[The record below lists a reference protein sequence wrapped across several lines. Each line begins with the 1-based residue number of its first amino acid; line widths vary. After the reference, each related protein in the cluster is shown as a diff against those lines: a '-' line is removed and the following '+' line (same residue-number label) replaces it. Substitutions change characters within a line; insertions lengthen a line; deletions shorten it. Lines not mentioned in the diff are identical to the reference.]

1 MSSENNTYW
10 TKKSSRAIEPVV
22 LARKVNEDWLQSQ
35 VSVTHYH
42 LVGALRQMIM
52 DLLDISRGNGRSGTN
67 LPTTSLRLMLQI
79 RMQDVLTVDQH
90 LGCKASNHE
99 SGLTFAVETLGQDTE
114 DGSAALAGI
123 IREWAMS
130 SLEPWSMDKNCAEVA
145 MRVKDAATAANV
157 SRSVSQVYLR
167 EPLNDR
173 VRFTLVA
180 RLLGDQLRGQ
190 ELFEGLGPCEFV
202 QPGAFNDG
210 SFDLMTRPATLPA
223 QPGQGAHTFSMVA
236 RVQVSTVPCS
246 RSVFVNVTPTKR
258 VWASVMPGGGNT
270 GKKATAYAF
279 APSNSD
285 SSQFLSVLPL
295 SIEKKKVGD
304 AVRWEINGDEYAVVK
319 EQSVLTGTSAPD
331 TLQKAIEETALDK
344 TRWWIGL
351 GQNTR
356 LYSKVDQHTP
366 TDTDESDLMQSC
378 AALWEGLADQDV
390 GFEVRPMTLKRSSMT
405 AMVRAE
411 DFGTAGASLA
421 ATDANTDAV
430 DDDDDD
436 SADTTKSNAEKI
448 ATFNRQCTRVLDKI
462 HGDARPTLW
471 LLGGNPDEIAI
482 TRKIVELLFGNR
494 VEFRPDP
501 LPANVHGLKSDLP
514 GSNLPSK
521 QRFNLRVSSWY
532 DAKNTGGL
540 LDAIA
545 THPGPKY
552 VLVCAGKEIGNRTED
567 GVNRRAAIHAICERT
582 GAAVHHVLPMES
594 GNTDARQA
602 KARQNFIHRLQS
614 AMTDVML
621 AHSGHLINAGAFAK
635 SHLPDNCKAIYGIQ
649 ALRKRA
655 QMFSGET
662 PVSMLVYTR
671 INLATDTTE
680 IQFHYGTGSR
690 TRNNNWMP
698 LSEGLIWLAK
708 QRDITSDEVWLRDNF
723 EAQTRK
729 FLAETQE
736 NDPQAVV
743 LVDWGTL
750 AGLWRNLTDD
760 SLHIAPSLGN
770 LRLAQA
776 FPEMSFVR
784 VRYGS
789 NAKVNVRGKSTT
801 YYEAIRYEG
810 TSKVLTGDT
819 YSDEYTTT
827 TQRLVEIIEPTSG
840 EYRAHHFIGMMTPRK
855 TSPTKRGL
863 SCFRS
868 VTRMSKKIK
877 DEEETESIFERGTR
891 TPQAKDFGSPG
902 AIDLS
907 VLQHN
912 SQVTPHDLATLVMGL
927 RLGYPH
933 YDEWTILPAPLFF
946 LRKIDD
952 YIIKYPAQEDAP
964 VVSDV
969 DAVLVNDAG
978 SDAAPAN
985 IPVFEAVSQV
995 VQTELQFEPV
1005 EPDPTALATTAA
1017 RVVEQGKSAMI
1028 PDLFA
1033 PAANPVI
1040 GTATKAEKP
1049 PITIPADNIWDVET
1063 LLKQAQEIEYIALI
1077 PFEGSIGLRKR
1088 KLLNAMIRGDVNLRV
1103 DLPAFVNPGQF
1114 FSGYPK
1120 PDRKDI
1126 NKNWAKMREGG
1137 LVRNKVPQPQDYVV
1151 WLASKLTHPQGAY
1164 VIDPRILFGKTIILP
1179 PLDAIITAHNAATQ
1193 DPEEKVYFEE
1203 SIDLEPVVRKA
1214 CAEND
1219 DETLS
1224 WLVFSAAQCP
1234 ALGIYDTVIPK
1245 ITSVPGIRTQAALA
1259 YLLQC
1264 AYVVGRAMS
1273 QVDRSF
1279 NQSTSSVVPIQLK
1292 RPAQFALLTP
1302 QHPSTLKP
1310 ISQAVV
1316 RAYGDTLTATSPL
1329 SLPERATTEVRTAV
1343 EPCDS
1348 PEKEE
1353 PAATTPSEPCVPVTV
1368 NPAEPVMKIKHN
1380 ITQILTALEPGDE
1393 QFADEIAQIRTLLGE
1408 LEGID
1413 EERKN
1418 DRQRASLAT
1427 ELCNSVYIQA
1437 KRLLTRIAAIDAED
1451 LVKTSSYQVVA
1462 ITKELIEAAQQEIAL
1477 LEASVATAEES
1488 EKQIQKC
1495 ANEQVADSEKRR
1507 RARLVSAMD
1516 IEQEGR
1522 LIQIQKRIWNST
1534 IYTNNQDGGPD
1545 DPDGLPVPAAPDT
1558 PAVDTPPAAPSVE
1571 PAAPAPAPAAVQA
1584 ASTADAPETS
1594 VSTPE
1599 PVEHAAPAVVEV
1611 APVAPIAVITE
1622 TAAVVQSAPEAV
1634 VVDPQPAALV
1644 QTAVEKPTE
1653 PEAAAPILIKAAEVS
1668 VIPAAPKQAP
1678 EHVEVIGIS
1687 TQEATRKIVQEVTAG
1702 ENKELGKALS
1712 HLRMLID
1719 KRHYGIAN
1727 VYIEAISEAFKD
1739 QEDIERDC
1747 ALLLALCTE
1756 LDAVDCNSMV
1766 QTRMSPEQSRVFDG
1780 TLFDGANTQTQAIG
1794 LLGAGLSGAIFFD
1807 PSSGNSDPLWPV
1819 LMQVQA
1825 SLQQQPAL
1833 AALIEHIASRETS
1846 AITLTQTKL
1855 VLSSASSE
1863 DRIAATLADYRQRAK
1878 NWATDASM
1886 HTKWS
1891 HTGFARAHSYIYSD
1905 SSPIGKCM
1913 ALVVKDDV
1921 RGLKALMQ
1929 ENQGKFR
1936 KPKAVIEDAFR
1947 KIKDRTELN
1956 GGYLIHSITN
1966 INKTEEFLKEYLS
1979 LSEQKSQ
1986 SGNNNFLMAYE
1997 LEYIKTLHATLK
2009 EASAEIDEIIEN
2021 GKTWTA
2027 IESIWLHAGRN
2038 LIQAVVRLFDAV
2050 KSDAC
2055 IPSDIQRLLIQQ
2067 PMNSDLMPSFKASG
2081 EHPPLLQ
2088 ASDVIESI
2096 DHLLFNELEDYIQPL
2111 DVQTMDQLL
2120 ISAQEDHI
2128 ANSRFLPAW
2137 RIEAMLAKPKV
2148 NNGADSAPTLLHQ
2161 YSRACADLRRKLQE
2175 LRQRVTHAMAL
2186 SALGQKDANKMLYTI
2201 STIESVVPHLGKPDS
2216 MSPSFPDFPHAY
2228 FVINETIT
2236 KVLDNRMQDATQR
2249 LQAELQR
2256 LRDIKGPDIRK
2267 DAERVEAMLATQ
2279 KPADLRAAHDAM
2291 LILERGQKLPTATTH
2306 RSQQTPIQFE
2316 EMTSTLSQI
2325 KGSKESFIESL
2336 LSLLKTPGSDHPL
2349 VCHLNLEERAEAA
2362 VFIEHWVDLGTQ
2374 RGGNAAQMVSEMFE
2388 GLDLGVPQFMPELNA
2403 RGNSPARLE
2412 FPPNPFVRL
2421 ASECF
2426 IPPQLG
2432 SQQSSLPLYAIHGK
2446 HPENELIT
2454 LIHEL
2459 ASTPVVIL
2467 ARTTIMLQRRQRVIE
2482 KGSAVILIDDFLV
2495 AFMALNPHDR
2505 AQKMLEI
2512 GLLNFHT
2519 NPYSADGA
2527 HVARE
2532 MFFGRQHEIQTL
2544 HGVKNAAIL
2553 YGGRRLGKSSLL
2565 AQIARDEERPQ
2576 SGKRALYIPMNKDYA
2591 GDDHVLFAWRTIY
2604 EHLVTSNV
2612 VRPMSVMATTA
2623 QGFADWIESSLI
2635 AGVDKIKHCYL
2646 LLDEADDLMAAEL
2659 ALPPGRVGFVRT
2671 LQNVSE
2677 SLAARGLTLRY
2688 CIAGLHNLAR
2698 MTTEVNSALG
2708 KAETIALEPF
2718 TSVEDILRGID
2729 LITKPMAA
2737 LGFYFDAESADLPLR
2752 IMSVCNFYP
2761 AFIQIYCR
2769 KLLAYMYNKRSGKAG
2784 DSTIRLED
2792 VERMEN
2798 DDDLLSDLAKK
2809 FSMTLE
2815 LDNRYKAIALVL
2827 ADHYYREIEN
2837 GTNEGA
2843 TLQDIREMCETFVP
2857 AHFLNINTSAY
2868 ESLLD
2873 EMRKL
2878 SVLDKSG
2885 NQYRLRNPSIAMLL
2899 GDKDRVESQI
2909 QDLAALSPSLSR
2921 NHGEKRIQLQ
2931 PTAQTQHSGEL
2942 PFFPMPISWI
2952 SANVSSRRK
2961 GDTPLAESTLPILC
2975 GNFESGIEEIS
2986 KPKVSCKIT
2995 QFDEYYCNP
3004 ANLSNMSSFLRTKLC
3019 SGLIPTTGGNLL
3031 LTTAEWRPSEVSA
3044 FLAMAGRAAPTGI
3057 QMALLAKPTRA
3068 WDVANYMRMQPR
3080 DNLLKK
3086 WNIVPI
3092 PTYSVDAMCFHLGD
3106 NREVADSQQAREDIL
3121 YATCGFARLI
3131 QLYCT
3136 DSLTVK
3142 KAAELRKQAEQTYG
3156 SNLGDFYAKVG
3167 LTSFDIEPKL
3177 LGRIESTLALMH
3189 NEPRASVSLDDI
3201 NDLTADNFKGVR
3213 SIDQYD
3219 ISFMQ
3224 WMGLLQDGPDAK
3236 WLVPPLYLRLI
3247 QS

>member
-1 MSSENNTYW
+1 MSSDNNTYW
-10 TKKSSRAIEPVV
+10 TKKSSRAIEPIV
-22 LARKVNEDWLQSQ
+22 LAKKVNDDWLQSQ

-42 LVGALRQMIM
+42 LVGALRQTLM
-52 DLLDISRGNGRSGTN
+52 DLLDISRSNGRSGTN

-114 DGSAALAGI
+114 DGSETLASI

-130 SLEPWSMDKNCAEVA
+130 SLEPWSMDKNCSEVA
-145 MRVKDAATAANV
+145 MRVKDAAIADNV

-167 EPLNDR
+167 EPLTEG
-173 VRFTLVA
+173 VRFTLIA
-180 RLLGDQLRGQ
+180 RLLSDQLRGQ

-202 QPGAFNDG
+202 LPGAFNAG
-210 SFDLMTRPATLPA
+210 SFDLMSRPTTLPA

-246 RSVFVNVTPTKR
+246 RSIFVNVTPTKR
-258 VWASVMPGGGNT
+258 VWSSTMPGGGNT
-270 GKKATAYAF
+270 GKKTTAYAF
-279 APSNSD
+279 GPSDSG
-285 SSQFLSVLPL
+285 SSQFLSVIPL
-295 SIEKKKVGD
+295 SVEKKKVGD

-319 EQSVLTGTSAPD
+319 EQAVLSGTSAPD
-331 TLQKAIEETALDK
+331 TLQKAIEETAQDK

-351 GQNTR
+351 GQTTR

-366 TDTDESDLMQSC
+366 TDTDESDLMERC
-378 AALWEGLADQDV
+378 ATLWEGLADHDI

-405 AMVRAE
+405 TMIRAE

-421 ATDANTDAV
+421 GADVNAVAV
-430 DDDDDD
+430 DDEDDESVD
-436 SADTTKSNAEKI
+436 SNNSNAEKI
-448 ATFNRQCTRVLDKI
+448 ATFNRQCTRVLDKV

-471 LLGGNPDEIAI
+471 LLGGKSDEIAVA
-482 TRKIVELLFGNR
+482 RKIVELLFGDR

-501 LPANVHGLKSDLP
+501 LPANVHGLRADLP
-514 GSNLPSK
+514 GKELPSK
-521 QRFNLRVSSWY
+521 QRFNLRVASWV
-532 DAKNTGGL
+532 DAKSTGGL

-545 THPGPKY
+545 AHPGPKY
-552 VLVCAGKEIGNRTED
+552 VLICAGKEIGNRTED
-567 GVNRRAAIHAICERT
+567 GVNRRAAIHAICART
-582 GAAVHHVLPMES
+582 DAAVHHVLPMET
-594 GNTDARQA
+594 GNTDTRQA

-621 AHSGHLINAGAFAK
+621 AHSGHLINAAAFAK
-635 SHLPDNCKAIYGIQ
+635 NHLPDNCKAVYGIQ

-680 IQFHYGTGSR
+680 IQFCYGTGAR
-690 TRNNNWMP
+690 TRNNSWMP

-708 QRDITSDEVWLRDNF
+708 QRDITSDEVWLRGNF
-723 EAQTRK
+723 ETQTRK
-729 FLAETQE
+729 FLAETRE

-750 AGLWRNLTDD
+750 QGLWRNLTDEN
-760 SLHIAPSLGN
+760 LQNAPSLGN
-770 LRLAQA
+770 LPLAQA

-784 VRYGS
+784 VRYGI
-789 NAKVNVRGKSTT
+789 NAKVNVRGKSTS

-819 YSDEYTTT
+819 HSDEYTTT
-827 TQRLVEIIEPTSG
+827 IQRLVEITEPTSG
-840 EYRAHHFIGMMTPRK
+840 TYRAHHFIGMMTPRK

-868 VTRMSKKIK
+868 VTRMSKKVK

-891 TPQAKDFGSPG
+891 TPQPKDFGSPG

-907 VLQHN
+907 VLQHH

-952 YIIKYPAQEDAP
+952 YIIKYPAQEEAPALPAVVTPDSVFDA
-964 VVSDV
+964 DTALV
-969 DAVLVNDAG
+969 DDSG
-978 SDAAPAN
+978 PDAAPAN
-985 IPVFEAVSQV
+985 VPVFEAVNQV
-995 VQTELQFEPV
+995 VQAELQFELV
-1005 EPDPTALATTAA
+1005 EQDLDTQAAECPSVDAKPLNGIGQDNTVTALDLLAT
-1017 RVVEQGKSAMI
+1017 K
-1028 PDLFA
+1028 
-1033 PAANPVI
+1033 ANPVV
-1040 GTATKAEKP
+1040 GTASNAAKP
-1049 PITIPADNIWDVET
+1049 PIAIPADNVWDIQT
-1063 LLKQAQEIEYIALI
+1063 ILKQAQDVEYIALI
-1077 PFEGSIGLRKR
+1077 PFEGSSGLRKR

-1103 DLPAFVNPGQF
+1103 ELPAFVNLGQF
-1114 FSGYPK
+1114 FSNYPK
-1120 PDRKDI
+1120 PDRKAI
-1126 NKNWAKMREGG
+1126 RKNWGKMREGG
-1137 LVRNKVPQPQDYVV
+1137 VVRHNVQQPQDYVG
-1151 WLASKLTHPQGAY
+1151 WLASNMLHPQGAY
-1164 VIDPRILFGKTIILP
+1164 VIDSRILFGKTIILP
-1179 PLDAIITAHNAATQ
+1179 PLDAIISAHNAATQ
-1193 DPEEKVYFEE
+1193 DPEGKIYFDDT
-1203 SIDLEPVVRKA
+1203 IDLEPVVRRA

-1219 DETLS
+1219 DDTLS

-1234 ALGIYDTVIPK
+1234 ALGIYETVVPN
-1245 ITSVPGIRTQAALA
+1245 ITCVPGVRTQAALA
-1259 YLLQC
+1259 YFLQC
-1264 AYVVGRAMS
+1264 AYVVEQAMS
-1273 QVDRSF
+1273 QVSGTF

-1292 RPAQFALLTP
+1292 RPPQFALP
-1302 QHPSTLKP
+1302 SPRHPSTMRP
-1310 ISQAVV
+1310 ISQAVAL
-1316 RAYGDTLTATSPL
+1316 AYGDPLPTASPWTLSEEAVA
-1329 SLPERATTEVRTAV
+1329 ENRTALP
-1343 EPCDS
+1343 PCES
-1348 PEKEE
+1348 PEKEVS
-1353 PAATTPSEPCVPVTV
+1353 PATKPSAPCVSVTV
-1368 NPAEPVMKIKHN
+1368 NPDVSVMKIKQD
-1380 ITQILTALEPGDE
+1380 ITQILTALEPGAE
-1393 QFADEIAQIRTLLGE
+1393 QFANDIEQIRTLLGE
-1408 LEGID
+1408 LEGMD
-1413 EERKN
+1413 GVRRNE
-1418 DRQRASLAT
+1418 RQRASQAL
-1427 ELCNSVYIQA
+1427 ELCNSIHAQA
-1437 KRLLTRIAAIDAED
+1437 KNLLERIAAIDAEQ
-1451 LVKTSSYQVVA
+1451 LVKTASYQVVA
-1462 ITKELIEAAQQEIAL
+1462 ITKELIDTAQQEIAQ
-1477 LEASVATAEES
+1477 LEASVVTAEES
-1488 EKQIQKC
+1488 DKQIQKC
-1495 ANEQVADSEKRR
+1495 MNEHVPDAEKRR
-1507 RARLVSAMD
+1507 HARVLSALD

-1522 LIQIQKRIWNST
+1522 LMQIQNRIWSST
-1534 IYTNNQDGGPD
+1534 IYTNNGDGGPD
-1545 DPDGLPVPAAPDT
+1545 DPAGSPLPQALIP
-1558 PAVDTPPAAPSVE
+1558 PAVEVPSATPGIEPVTVAP
-1571 PAAPAPAPAAVQA
+1571 AVQA
-1584 ASTADAPETS
+1584 ANTS
-1594 VSTPE
+1594 GEQVA
-1599 PVEHAAPAVVEV
+1599 PVELAAAEVVEV
-1611 APVAPIAVITE
+1611 APVALVTPDI
-1622 TAAVVQSAPEAV
+1622 QSAPDAV
-1634 VVDPQPAALV
+1634 TAEPQPEATL
-1644 QTAVEKPTE
+1644 
-1653 PEAAAPILIKAAEVS
+1653 EAASENASAPEVTAHIEVKAVD
-1668 VIPAAPKQAP
+1668 VGITLTTPKQP
-1678 EHVEVIGIS
+1678 QEHVEAP
-1687 TQEATRKIVQEVTAG
+1687 TPETTRKIVKEVIAG

-1712 HLRMLID
+1712 HLRKLID
-1719 KRHYGIAN
+1719 KRHYGIAK
-1727 VYIEAISEAFKD
+1727 VYIEAISDAFKD
-1739 QEDIERDC
+1739 QEDIQGDC

-1766 QTRMSPEQSRVFDG
+1766 QSRMSSEQSQVFDIG
-1780 TLFDGANTQTQAIG
+1780 LFDGANSLTQAIG

-1807 PSSGNSDPLWPV
+1807 PSSGNSDPLWSV
-1819 LMQVQA
+1819 LMKVQA

-1833 AALIEHIASRETS
+1833 AALIEHIASREKN

-1878 NWATDASM
+1878 TWVTDASM

-1891 HTGFARAHSYIYSD
+1891 HTGFLRAHSYIYSD
-1905 SSPIGKCM
+1905 KSSIGKCM
-1913 ALVVKDDV
+1913 ALLAKDDV

-1929 ENQGKFR
+1929 ETQGKFR
-1936 KPKAVIEDAFR
+1936 KPKAVVEDAFR

-1966 INKTEEFLKEYLS
+1966 INKTEEFLKDYLS

-1986 SGNNNFLMAYE
+1986 SGNNDFLMSHE
-1997 LEYIKTLHATLK
+1997 LEYIKALHATLK
-2009 EASAEIDEIIEN
+2009 EACIEIDEIIVC

-2027 IESIWLHAGRN
+2027 IESIWLHAGRSI
-2038 LIQAVVRLFDAV
+2038 IQAVVRLFDAV

-2081 EHPPLLQ
+2081 EYPPLLQ

-2096 DHLLFNELEDYIQPL
+2096 DHLLSTELEDDIQTL
-2111 DVQTMDQLL
+2111 DAQAMDQLL

-2186 SALGQKDANKMLYTI
+2186 SALGQKDANKMLHTI

-2249 LQAELQR
+2249 LQAELKR

-2291 LILERGQKLPTATTH
+2291 LILERGQKLPTTTKH

-2316 EMTSTLSQI
+2316 EMTSALSLI

-2336 LSLLKTPGSDHPL
+2336 LNLLKNPDMDNALVSHLSD
-2349 VCHLNLEERAEAA
+2349 EERAEAA
-2362 VFIEHWVDLGTQ
+2362 TFVEHWIELGTQ

-2388 GLDLGVPQFMPELNA
+2388 QLGLGVPQFTPGINA
-2403 RGNSPARLE
+2403 RGNLPARLE

-2446 HPENELIT
+2446 HPENELVT

-2467 ARTTIMLQRRQRVIE
+2467 ARTTLTLQRRQRVIE
-2482 KGSAVILIDDFLV
+2482 KGSAIFLIDDFLI

-2505 AQKMLEI
+2505 SQKMLEI

-2532 MFFGRQHEIQTL
+2532 MFFGRQREIQTL
-2544 HGVKNAAIL
+2544 HSVKNAAIL

-2565 AQIARDEERPQ
+2565 AQIARDEEHPQ

-2591 GDDHVLFAWRTIY
+2591 GDDHVRFAWRTIY

-2612 VRPMSVMATTA
+2612 VRPMPAMATTA

-2659 ALPPGRVGFVRT
+2659 ALAAGRVGFVRT

-2677 SLAARGLTLRY
+2677 SLAPRGLTLRY

-2718 TSVEDILRGID
+2718 TSAEDILRGID

-2737 LGFYFDAESADLPLR
+2737 LGFYFDSESADLPLR

-2769 KLLAYMYNKRSGKAG
+2769 KLLAYMYNKRGGKAG

-2857 AHFLNINTSAY
+2857 AHFRNINTSAY

-2921 NHGEKRIQLQ
+2921 NHGEKRIQMQPILQ
-2931 PTAQTQHSGEL
+2931 AQHGSTL

-2952 SANVSSRRK
+2952 YANVAGRRK
-2961 GDTPLAESTLPILC
+2961 GDTPQTESTLPILC
-2975 GNFESGIEEIS
+2975 GNLQSGIEEIS
-2986 KPKVSCKIT
+2986 KPKISCKIT

-3004 ANLSNMSSFLRTKLC
+3004 VNVSNMSSFLRTKLC
-3019 SGLIPTTGGNLL
+3019 TGLIPTTGGNLL
-3031 LTTAEWRPSEVSA
+3031 LTTTEWRPSDISA

-3057 QMALLAKPTRA
+3057 QLALLARPARA
-3068 WDVANYMRMQPR
+3068 WDVANYMRTQSKE
-3080 DNLLKK
+3080 NLLKK
-3086 WNIVPI
+3086 WNFVPI
-3092 PTYSVDAMCFHLGD
+3092 PTYSVDALCFHLGD

-3121 YATCGFARLI
+3121 YATSGFARLI
-3131 QLYCT
+3131 QHHCT

-3142 KAAELRKQAEQTYG
+3142 KAAELRRQAEQAFG
-3156 SNLGDFYAKVG
+3156 SKLSDFYTKIG
-3167 LTSFDIEPKL
+3167 LISFDIEPTL
-3177 LGRIESTLALMH
+3177 LNRIEATLAIMH
-3189 NEPRASVSLDDI
+3189 NEPRATVSLDDI
-3201 NDLTADNFKGVR
+3201 NELTADNFKGLR

-3236 WLVPPLYLRLI
+3236 WLVPPMYLRLI

>member
-1 MSSENNTYW
+1 MDSENNTYW
-10 TKKSSRAIEPVV
+10 TKKNSRAIEAVV
-22 LARKVNEDWLQSQ
+22 LARKVNDDWLQSQ
-35 VSVTHYH
+35 VSVTRYT
-42 LVGALRQMIM
+42 LIGALGKTIR
-52 DLLDISRGNGRSGTN
+52 DLLDISRNNGRSGTN

-79 RMQDVLTVDQH
+79 RMQDVLLVDPH
-90 LGCKASNHE
+90 LGCRPPKHPSDPI
-99 SGLTFAVETLGQDTE
+99 FAVETLGQDTE
-114 DGSAALAGI
+114 DGSETLAGI

-130 SLEPWSMDKNCAEVA
+130 SLEPWSMDKNCSEVA

-157 SRSVSQVYLR
+157 RRSVSQVYLR
-167 EPLNDR
+167 DPKTDHVSYELI
-173 VRFTLVA
+173 A
-180 RLLGDQLRGQ
+180 RLLSDQLRGQ
-190 ELFEGLGPCEFV
+190 VLFEGLGECEFV
-202 QPGAFNDG
+202 LPGAFNGG
-210 SFDLMTRPATLPA
+210 SFDLMTRPTTLPA

-246 RSVFVNVTPTKR
+246 RSILVNVTPTKR
-258 VWASVMPGGGNT
+258 VWSSAMPGGGNT
-270 GKKATAYAF
+270 GKKTTAYAF
-279 APSNSD
+279 VPSVPG
-285 SSQFLSVLPL
+285 SSQFLSVVPL
-295 SIEKKKVGD
+295 SVEKKKVGD

-319 EQSVLTGTSAPD
+319 EQAFLTGTSAPD
-331 TLQKAIEETALDK
+331 TLQKAIEEIAQDK
-344 TRWWIGL
+344 SRWWIGL

-366 TDTDESDLMQSC
+366 TDTDESDLMENC
-378 AALWEGLADQDV
+378 AALWKGLADQDV
-390 GFEVRPMTLKRSSMT
+390 GFEVRPMTLKKSSVTVMI
-405 AMVRAE
+405 RAE

-421 ATDANTDAV
+421 GADANADAA
-430 DDDDDD
+430 DDEDDE
-436 SADTTKSNAEKI
+436 SADSTKSNAEKI
-448 ATFNRQCTRVLDKI
+448 ASFNRQCTRVLDKI

-501 LPANVHGLKSDLP
+501 LPANVHGLKIDLP
-514 GSNLPSK
+514 GSDLPSK
-521 QRFNLRVSSWY
+521 QRFNLRVGSWF

-545 THPGPKY
+545 AHPGPKY

-582 GAAVHHVLPMES
+582 GAAVHHVLPMET
-594 GNTDARQA
+594 GNTDTRQA

-680 IQFHYGTGSR
+680 IQFHYGVGAR
-690 TRNNNWMP
+690 IRNNNWMP

-729 FLAETQE
+729 FLAETQG

-750 AGLWRNLTDD
+750 QGLWRNLTDEN
-760 SLHIAPSLGN
+760 LHNAPSLGT
-770 LRLAQA
+770 LPLMQA

-784 VRYGS
+784 VRYGF
-789 NAKVNVRGKSTT
+789 NAKVNVRGKSTN

-810 TSKVLTGDT
+810 TAKVLTGDT

-827 TQRLVEIIEPTSG
+827 TQRLVEITEPTSG
-840 EYRAHHFIGMMTPRK
+840 AYRAHHFIGMMTPRK

-868 VTRMSKKIK
+868 VTRMSKKVK
-877 DEEETESIFERGTR
+877 DDEETESIFERGTR

-912 SQVTPHDLATLVMGL
+912 AQVTPRDLATLVMGL

-964 VVSDV
+964 AQTDVVFDADATLV
-969 DAVLVNDAG
+969 DDTG
-978 SDAAPAN
+978 SEAEPASL
-985 IPVFEAVSQV
+985 PVFEAVSQV

-1005 EPDPTALATTAA
+1005 EQDLVAERVSVVAKASK
-1017 RVVEQGKSAMI
+1017 VVEQGNSAVA
-1028 PDLFA
+1028 PDMFA
-1033 PAANPVI
+1033 SEVNPVVE
-1040 GTATKAEKP
+1040 APSSKVRA
-1049 PITIPADNIWDVET
+1049 PISIPADNIWNGDA
-1063 LLKQAQEIEYIALI
+1063 LLKQAQDVEYIALI

-1103 DLPAFVNPGQF
+1103 EPPAFVNLSQF

-1126 NKNWAKMREGG
+1126 KKSWAKIREGG
-1137 LVRNKVPQPQDYVV
+1137 LIRDKGPQPQDYVG
-1151 WLASKLTHPQGAY
+1151 WLASKMMHPQGAY
-1164 VIDPRILFGKTIILP
+1164 VIEPRILFRKTIILP
-1179 PLDAIITAHNAATQ
+1179 PLDAIISAHNATTQ
-1193 DPEEKVYFEE
+1193 DTKEKVYFEDT
-1203 SIDLEPVVRKA
+1203 IDLEPVVRKA

-1234 ALGIYDTVIPK
+1234 AYGIYETVIPK
-1245 ITSVPGIRTQAALA
+1245 ITCVPGVRTQAALA
-1259 YLLQC
+1259 YFLQC
-1264 AYVVGRAMS
+1264 AYVVERAMS
-1273 QVDRSF
+1273 QVDGTF
-1279 NQSTSSVVPIQLK
+1279 NQSTSSVVPIHLK
-1292 RPAQFALLTP
+1292 RPAQFALPSP

-1316 RAYGDTLTATSPL
+1316 RAYGDQLPATSSW
-1329 SLPERATTEVRTAV
+1329 SLPDEATADVRTALA
-1343 EPCDS
+1343 PC

-1353 PAATTPSEPCVPVTV
+1353 PAATPPAAPHVSVTV
-1368 NPAEPVMKIKHN
+1368 KPDEPVMKIKQN
-1380 ITQILTALEPGDE
+1380 ITQILTALEPGAE

-1413 EERKN
+1413 EERTN
-1418 DRQRASLAT
+1418 ERQRASQALD
-1427 ELCNSVYIQA
+1427 LCNSVYVKA
-1437 KRLLTRIAAIDAED
+1437 TLLLERIAAIDAED
-1451 LVKTSSYQVVA
+1451 LVKTASYHVVA
-1462 ITKELIEAAQQEIAL
+1462 ITKDLIEAAQQELAL
-1477 LEASVATAEES
+1477 LEASVETAEES
-1488 EKQIQKC
+1488 DKKILEC
-1495 ANEQVADSEKRR
+1495 ANEVVPDAEKRR
-1507 RARLVSAMD
+1507 HARVLSALD

-1522 LIQIQKRIWNST
+1522 LIQIQERIWSST

-1545 DPDGLPVPAAPDT
+1545 DPDGLPLPQAPDT
-1558 PAVDTPPAAPSVE
+1558 PVVDVSLAPPSVE
-1571 PAAPAPAPAAVQA
+1571 MATPAPAAVQTAHA
-1584 ASTADAPETS
+1584 AEDPVATVSTAA
-1594 VSTPE
+1594 
-1599 PVEHAAPAVVEV
+1599 PVELTAPAVIEV
-1611 APVAPIAVITE
+1611 ALVTP
-1622 TAAVVQSAPEAV
+1622 VVQNVPEAV
-1634 VVDPQPAALV
+1634 VDPRPAAPV
-1644 QTAVEKPTE
+1644 QAAVKKVNVSEVVVTV
-1653 PEAAAPILIKAAEVS
+1653 KAAEVS
-1668 VIPAAPKQAP
+1668 DTPVAPKQP
-1678 EHVEVIGIS
+1678 LEHIDVVEVS
-1687 TQEATRKIVQEVTAG
+1687 KPEVTRSIAKDVIAD
-1702 ENKELGKALS
+1702 ENKEFGKALS
-1712 HLRMLID
+1712 RLRLLID
-1719 KRHYGIAN
+1719 KRHYGLAN
-1727 VYIEAISEAFKD
+1727 VYIEAINDAFKE
-1739 QEDIERDC
+1739 QEDIQRDC
-1747 ALLLALCTE
+1747 ALLLALSTE
-1756 LDAVDCNSMV
+1756 LDAVDCNSVV
-1766 QTRMSPEQSRVFDG
+1766 QSRMSPEQSRVFDSD
-1780 TLFDGANTQTQAIG
+1780 LFNGADSPTQAIG
-1794 LLGAGLSGAIFFD
+1794 LLGAGLSAAIFFD
-1807 PSSGNSDPLWPV
+1807 PSSGNPDPLWSV
-1819 LMQVQA
+1819 MIQVQA
-1825 SLQQQPAL
+1825 SLQQHPAL
-1833 AALIEHIASRETS
+1833 ASLIEHIASREAS

-1863 DRIAATLADYRQRAK
+1863 DRITATLADYRKRAAT
-1878 NWATDASM
+1878 WANDASM

-1891 HTGFARAHSYIYSD
+1891 HTGFARAHSYIYSEN
-1905 SSPIGKCM
+1905 SPIGKCM
-1913 ALVVKDDV
+1913 SLVAKDDV
-1921 RGLKALMQ
+1921 RGLKTFMR
-1929 ENQGKFR
+1929 ENLVKFR
-1936 KPKAVIEDAFR
+1936 KPKVVIEDAFR
-1947 KIKDRTELN
+1947 KIKDRSELN

-1966 INKTEEFLKEYLS
+1966 INKTEEFLNDYLS

-1986 SGNNNFLMAYE
+1986 SGNNDFLKPYE
-1997 LEYIKTLHATLK
+1997 LEYIKTLHTTLK
-2009 EASAEIDEIIEN
+2009 EAIVEINEIIAC
-2021 GKTWTA
+2021 GKSWTA
-2027 IESIWLHAGRN
+2027 IESIWLHAGRS
-2038 LIQAVVRLFDAV
+2038 LIQSVVRLFDAV

-2081 EHPPLLQ
+2081 EQSQLLQ
-2088 ASDVIESI
+2088 AADVIESI
-2096 DHLLFNELEDYIQPL
+2096 DYLLDNELEDHIQPL
-2111 DVQTMDQLL
+2111 DDQTMDQLL

-2201 STIESVVPHLGKPDS
+2201 STIESVVAHLGKLDS

-2236 KVLDNRMQDATQR
+2236 KVLDNRMQDTTQR

-2256 LRDIKGPDIRK
+2256 LRDTKGPDIRK

-2316 EMTSTLSQI
+2316 AMTSALSQI

-2336 LSLLKTPGSDHPL
+2336 LNLLKTPDSTHPL
-2349 VCHLNLEERAEAA
+2349 VGHLSVEERAEAA
-2362 VFIEHWVDLGTQ
+2362 AFIEHWVDLCTH
-2374 RGGNAAQMVSEMFE
+2374 RGGNAAQMVSVMFE
-2388 GLDLGVPQFMPELNA
+2388 GLGLGVPQFTPELNA
-2403 RGNSPARLE
+2403 RGNTPARLE
-2412 FPPNPFVRL
+2412 FPANPFLRL

-2432 SQQSSLPLYAIHGK
+2432 SQQLSLPLYAIHGK
-2446 HPENELIT
+2446 SPETELIT

-2467 ARTTIMLQRRQRVIE
+2467 ARTTITLQRRQRVIE

-2532 MFFGRQHEIQTL
+2532 MFFGRQREIQTL
-2544 HGVKNAAIL
+2544 HSVKNAAIL

-2565 AQIARDEERPQ
+2565 AQIARDEERPK

-2591 GDDHVLFAWRTIY
+2591 GEDHVLFAWRTIY
-2604 EHLVTSNV
+2604 EHLVTSNI
-2612 VRPMSVMATTA
+2612 VRPRSVMATTA
-2623 QGFADWIESSLI
+2623 QEFADWIESSLI
-2635 AGVDKIKHCYL
+2635 AGIDTIKHCYL

-2659 ALPPGRVGFVRT
+2659 ELPAGRVGFVRT

-2677 SLAARGLTLRY
+2677 SLAARGFNLRY

-2798 DDDLLSDLAKK
+2798 DDDLLADLAKK

-2857 AHFLNINTSAY
+2857 AHFRNINTSAY

-2909 QDLAALSPSLSR
+2909 QDLAALSPTVSR

-2931 PTAQTQHSGEL
+2931 PTAQTQQSGAL
-2942 PFFPMPISWI
+2942 PIFPMPISWI
-2952 SANVSSRRK
+2952 YSHVAARRK

-2975 GNFESGIEEIS
+2975 GNLQSGIEEIS

-3004 ANLSNMSSFLRTKLC
+3004 AKFSDMSSFLRTKLC
-3019 SGLIPTTGGNLL
+3019 TALIPTTGGNLL
-3031 LTTAEWRPSEVSA
+3031 LTTTEWRPSDVSA
-3044 FLAMAGRAAPTGI
+3044 FLSMAGRAAPTGI
-3057 QMALLAKPTRA
+3057 QLALLAKPARA
-3068 WDVANYMRMQPR
+3068 WDVANYMRTQAK

-3086 WNIVPI
+3086 WNLVPV
-3092 PTYSVDAMCFHLGD
+3092 PTYSVDALCFHLGD
-3106 NREVADSQQAREDIL
+3106 NREVADSQQAREDIM

-3131 QLYCT
+3131 QLHCT

-3142 KAAELRKQAEQTYG
+3142 KAAELRKQAEQSFG
-3156 SNLGDFYAKVG
+3156 SSLNDFYAKIG
-3167 LTSFDIEPKL
+3167 LTSFEIEPKL
-3177 LGRIESTLALMH
+3177 LNRIESTLTLMH
-3189 NEPRASVSLDDI
+3189 DGPRASVSLDEI

-3224 WMGLLQDGPDAK
+3224 WMGLLQDGYDAK

-3247 QS
+3247 QP

>member
-1 MSSENNTYW
+1 MSSENITYW
-10 TKKSSRAIEPVV
+10 TKKSSRAIEPIV
-22 LARKVNEDWLQSQ
+22 LARKVNDDWLQSQ

-42 LVGALRQMIM
+42 LVGTLRQTLM
-52 DLLDISRGNGRSGTN
+52 DLLDISRNNGRSGTN

-90 LGCKASNHE
+90 LGCKASNHD

-114 DGSAALAGI
+114 DGCETLASV

-130 SLEPWSMDKNCAEVA
+130 SLEPWSMDKNCSEVA
-145 MRVKDAATAANV
+145 MRVKDAAKAENV
-157 SRSVSQVYLR
+157 GRSVSQVYLR
-167 EPLNDR
+167 EPLTAR
-173 VRFTLVA
+173 VRFSLIA
-180 RLLGDQLRGQ
+180 RLLSDQLRGQ
-190 ELFEGLGPCEFV
+190 ELFEGLGPCEFIL
-202 QPGAFNDG
+202 PGAFNDG
-210 SFDLMTRPATLPA
+210 SFDLITRPTTLPA
-223 QPGQGAHTFSMVA
+223 QSGQGAHTFSMVA

-246 RSVFVNVTPTKR
+246 RSIFVNVTPTKR
-258 VWASVMPGGGNT
+258 VWASAMPGGGNT
-270 GKKATAYAF
+270 GKKTTAYVF
-279 APSNSD
+279 MPSGSG
-285 SSQFLSVLPL
+285 SPQFLSVIPL
-295 SIEKKKVGD
+295 SVEKKKVGD
-304 AVRWEINGDEYAVVK
+304 AMRWEINGDEYAVVK
-319 EQSVLTGTSAPD
+319 EQAVLSRTSAPD
-331 TLQKAIEETALDK
+331 TLQNAIKETAQDK

-366 TDTDESDLMQSC
+366 TDTDESDLMERC
-378 AALWEGLADQDV
+378 ATLWEGLADHDI
-390 GFEVRPMTLKRSSMT
+390 GFEVRSMTLKKSSMT
-405 AMVRAE
+405 TMIRAE

-421 ATDANTDAV
+421 GADSNADVVEDENDESV
-430 DDDDDD
+430 D
-436 SADTTKSNAEKI
+436 SKRSNAEKI

-471 LLGGNPDEIAI
+471 LLGGNSDEIAI
-482 TRKIVELLFGNR
+482 TRKIVELLFGDR

-501 LPANVHGLKSDLP
+501 LPANVHGLRADLP
-514 GSNLPSK
+514 GSELPSK
-521 QRFNLRVSSWY
+521 QRFNLRVGSWF

-545 THPGPKY
+545 AHPGPKY
-552 VLVCAGKEIGNRTED
+552 VLICAGKEVGNRTED

-582 GAAVHHVLPMES
+582 GAAVHHVLPMET
-594 GNTDARQA
+594 GNTDTRQA

-614 AMTDVML
+614 AMTDVIL
-621 AHSGHLINAGAFAK
+621 AHSGHLINAAAFAK

-680 IQFHYGTGSR
+680 IQFHYGTGAR
-690 TRNNNWMP
+690 TRNNSWKP

-723 EAQTRK
+723 ESQTRK
-729 FLAETQE
+729 FLAETCE

-750 AGLWRNLTDD
+750 QGLWRNLSDEN
-760 SLHIAPSLGN
+760 LHNAPSLGN
-770 LRLAQA
+770 LPLLQA

-784 VRYGS
+784 VRYGF
-789 NAKVNVRGKSTT
+789 NAKVNVRGKSTN

-827 TQRLVEIIEPTSG
+827 TQRLVEITEPTFG
-840 EYRAHHFIGMMTPRK
+840 TYRAHHFIGMMTPRK

-868 VTRMSKKIK
+868 VTRMSKKVK
-877 DEEETESIFERGTR
+877 DEEDTESIFERGTR
-891 TPQAKDFGSPG
+891 TPQPKDFGSPG
-902 AIDLS
+902 SIDLS
-907 VLQHN
+907 VLQHH

-952 YIIKYPAQEDAP
+952 YIIKYPVQEDAP
-964 VVSDV
+964 APPDMVTPGTVF
-969 DAVLVNDAG
+969 DADTKLADDAG
-978 SDAAPAN
+978 SDAAPVN

-995 VQTELQFEPV
+995 VQTELQFES
-1005 EPDPTALATTAA
+1005 
-1017 RVVEQGKSAMI
+1017 VEQD
-1028 PDLFA
+1028 PDIQ
-1033 PAANPVI
+1033 AADCPSVDAKTSNHSGQDNSVATLDLLGTKTNPVA
-1040 GTATKAEKP
+1040 GTASDAAKP
-1049 PITIPADNIWDVET
+1049 PTTIPADNVWDVQT
-1063 LLKQAQEIEYIALI
+1063 LLQQAQDVEYVALI
-1077 PFEGSIGLRKR
+1077 PFEGTIGLRKR

-1103 DLPAFVNPGQF
+1103 EPPAFVNLGQF
-1114 FSGYPK
+1114 FSSYPK

-1126 NKNWAKMREGG
+1126 TKNWVKMREGG
-1137 LVRNKVPQPQDYVV
+1137 AVRHKGQQPQDYVG
-1151 WLASKLTHPQGAY
+1151 WLASKILHPQGAY
-1164 VIDPRILFGKTIILP
+1164 VIDSRILFRKTIILP
-1179 PLDAIITAHNAATQ
+1179 PLDAIISAHNAATQ
-1193 DPEEKVYFEE
+1193 DPEEKVYFDDTINLE
-1203 SIDLEPVVRKA
+1203 SIVRKA

-1234 ALGIYDTVIPK
+1234 ALGICETVIPA
-1245 ITSVPGIRTQAALA
+1245 ITCVPGVRTQAALA
-1259 YLLQC
+1259 YFLQC
-1264 AYVVGRAMS
+1264 AYVIEQAMS
-1273 QVDRSF
+1273 QVDGTL
-1279 NQSTSSVVPIQLK
+1279 NQSTSSVMPIQLK
-1292 RPAQFALLTP
+1292 RPPQFSLPPP

-1310 ISQAVV
+1310 ISQVVV
-1316 RAYGDTLTATSPL
+1316 RAYGDLLPTAGSWTRSEEAVAQIRTTLAS
-1329 SLPERATTEVRTAV
+1329 
-1343 EPCDS
+1343 CDS
-1348 PEKEE
+1348 LQKEG
-1353 PAATTPSEPCVPVTV
+1353 PPATTPSAPCVSASVSQDV
-1368 NPAEPVMKIKHN
+1368 PVMKIKQN
-1380 ITQILTALEPGDE
+1380 ITEILTALEPGAE
-1393 QFADEIAQIRTLLGE
+1393 QFADEIEQIRTLLSE
-1408 LEGID
+1408 LEEID
-1413 EERKN
+1413 EERTKE
-1418 DRQRASLAT
+1418 RQRANQAL
-1427 ELCNSVYIQA
+1427 ELCNSVYAQA
-1437 KRLLTRIAAIDAED
+1437 KKLLERIAAIDAEE
-1451 LVKTSSYQVVA
+1451 LVKTACYQVVA
-1462 ITKELIEAAQQEIAL
+1462 ITKELIDTAQQEIAQ
-1477 LEASVATAEES
+1477 LEASVVTAEEYD
-1488 EKQIQKC
+1488 KQIQKC
-1495 ANEQVADSEKRR
+1495 MNEHVPDAEKRR
-1507 RARLVSAMD
+1507 HARVLSALD

-1522 LIQIQKRIWNST
+1522 LIQIQKRIWSST
-1534 IYTNNQDGGPD
+1534 IYTNNGDGGPD
-1545 DPDGLPVPAAPDT
+1545 DPAGLPLPQAPNT
-1558 PAVDTPPAAPSVE
+1558 PAVDVPSATLSVE
-1571 PAAPAPAPAAVQA
+1571 PAAPAPAVQA
-1584 ASTADAPETS
+1584 ANTADEPVAPAELAAPE
-1594 VSTPE
+1594 
-1599 PVEHAAPAVVEV
+1599 VVEV
-1611 APVAPIAVITE
+1611 SPVSPIIPVIQSVPDAV
-1622 TAAVVQSAPEAV
+1622 TA
-1634 VVDPQPAALV
+1634 DPQPAAPLEAV
-1644 QTAVEKPTE
+1644 CEKTSVPEVTAHIEV
-1653 PEAAAPILIKAAEVS
+1653 KAGDVGITLS
-1668 VIPAAPKQAP
+1668 TTKQP
-1678 EHVEVIGIS
+1678 QEHVEVS
-1687 TQEATRKIVQEVTAG
+1687 TPEVTRKIVQEVTAG
-1702 ENKELGKALS
+1702 ENKEFGTALN
-1712 HLRMLID
+1712 HLRKLID

-1739 QEDIERDC
+1739 QEDIQRDC

-1766 QTRMSPEQSRVFDG
+1766 QSRMSPEQSRVFDSN
-1780 TLFDGANTQTQAIG
+1780 LFDGANSLTQAIG

-1807 PSSGNSDPLWPV
+1807 PSSGNSDPLWSV

-1878 NWATDASM
+1878 TWVNDASM

-1905 SSPIGKCM
+1905 NSQIGKCM
-1913 ALVVKDDV
+1913 SLVAKDDV
-1921 RGLKALMQ
+1921 RGLKAFMQ

-1966 INKTEEFLKEYLS
+1966 VNKTEEFLKDYLS
-1979 LSEQKSQ
+1979 LTEQKSQ
-1986 SGNNNFLMAYE
+1986 SGNNDFLMPHE

-2009 EASAEIDEIIEN
+2009 DASVEIEEIIVN
-2021 GKTWTA
+2021 GKTWT
-2027 IESIWLHAGRN
+2027 EVENIWLHAGRS

-2067 PMNSDLMPSFKASG
+2067 PMNSELMPSFKASG

-2111 DVQTMDQLL
+2111 DVQAMDQLL

-2148 NNGADSAPTLLHQ
+2148 NNGTDSAPTLLHQ

-2267 DAERVEAMLATQ
+2267 DSERVEAMLATQ

-2291 LILERGQKLPTATTH
+2291 LILERGQKLPTATMH

-2316 EMTSTLSQI
+2316 EMTSALSLI
-2325 KGSKESFIESL
+2325 KGSKESYIESL
-2336 LSLLKTPGSDHPL
+2336 LNLLKNPEMDNVL
-2349 VCHLNLEERAEAA
+2349 VSHLRGEERADAA
-2362 VFIEHWVDLGTQ
+2362 AFIEHWIDLGMQ
-2374 RGGNAAQMVSEMFE
+2374 RGGNSAQMVSEMFE
-2388 GLDLGVPQFMPELNA
+2388 QLDLGVPQFTPEINA
-2403 RGNSPARLE
+2403 RGNLPARLE

-2467 ARTTIMLQRRQRVIE
+2467 ARTAMTLQRRQRVIE
-2482 KGSAVILIDDFLV
+2482 KGSAVILIDDFV
-2495 AFMALNPHDR
+2495 IAFMALNPHDR

-2532 MFFGRQHEIQTL
+2532 MFFGRQREIQTL
-2544 HGVKNAAIL
+2544 YGVKNAAIL

-2659 ALPPGRVGFVRT
+2659 ALAGRVGFVRT
-2671 LQNVSE
+2671 LQKRLRVTC
-2677 SLAARGLTLRY
+2677 AAW
-2688 CIAGLHNLAR
+2688 
-2698 MTTEVNSALG
+2698 S
-2708 KAETIALEPF
+2708 
-2718 TSVEDILRGID
+2718 D
-2729 LITKPMAA
+2729 AA
-2737 LGFYFDAESADLPLR
+2737 LLHR
-2752 IMSVCNFYP
+2752 
-2761 AFIQIYCR
+2761 
-2769 KLLAYMYNKRSGKAG
+2769 RS
-2784 DSTIRLED
+2784 S
-2792 VERMEN
+2792 
-2798 DDDLLSDLAKK
+2798 
-2809 FSMTLE
+2809 
-2815 LDNRYKAIALVL
+2815 
-2827 ADHYYREIEN
+2827 
-2837 GTNEGA
+2837 
-2843 TLQDIREMCETFVP
+2843 
-2857 AHFLNINTSAY
+2857 
-2868 ESLLD
+2868 
-2873 EMRKL
+2873 
-2878 SVLDKSG
+2878 
-2885 NQYRLRNPSIAMLL
+2885 
-2899 GDKDRVESQI
+2899 
-2909 QDLAALSPSLSR
+2909 
-2921 NHGEKRIQLQ
+2921 
-2931 PTAQTQHSGEL
+2931 
-2942 PFFPMPISWI
+2942 
-2952 SANVSSRRK
+2952 
-2961 GDTPLAESTLPILC
+2961 
-2975 GNFESGIEEIS
+2975 
-2986 KPKVSCKIT
+2986 
-2995 QFDEYYCNP
+2995 
-3004 ANLSNMSSFLRTKLC
+3004 
-3019 SGLIPTTGGNLL
+3019 
-3031 LTTAEWRPSEVSA
+3031 
-3044 FLAMAGRAAPTGI
+3044 
-3057 QMALLAKPTRA
+3057 
-3068 WDVANYMRMQPR
+3068 
-3080 DNLLKK
+3080 
-3086 WNIVPI
+3086 
-3092 PTYSVDAMCFHLGD
+3092 
-3106 NREVADSQQAREDIL
+3106 
-3121 YATCGFARLI
+3121 
-3131 QLYCT
+3131 
-3136 DSLTVK
+3136 
-3142 KAAELRKQAEQTYG
+3142 
-3156 SNLGDFYAKVG
+3156 
-3167 LTSFDIEPKL
+3167 
-3177 LGRIESTLALMH
+3177 
-3189 NEPRASVSLDDI
+3189 
-3201 NDLTADNFKGVR
+3201 
-3213 SIDQYD
+3213 
-3219 ISFMQ
+3219 
-3224 WMGLLQDGPDAK
+3224 
-3236 WLVPPLYLRLI
+3236 
-3247 QS
+3247 

>member
-22 LARKVNEDWLQSQ
+22 LARKVNDDWLQSQ

-42 LVGALRQMIM
+42 LVGTLRQTLM
-52 DLLDISRGNGRSGTN
+52 DLLDISRNNGKSGTN

-99 SGLTFAVETLGQDTE
+99 TGLTFAVETLGQDTE
-114 DGSAALAGI
+114 DGNETLASI

-130 SLEPWSMDKNCAEVA
+130 SLEPWSMDKNCSEVA
-145 MRVKDAATAANV
+145 MRVKDAATAENV

-167 EPLNDR
+167 EPLTER
-173 VRFTLVA
+173 VRFTLIA
-180 RLLGDQLRGQ
+180 RLLSDQLRGQ

-202 QPGAFNDG
+202 LPGAFNDG
-210 SFDLMTRPATLPA
+210 SFDLMTRPTTLPA
-223 QPGQGAHTFSMVA
+223 QTGQGAHTFSMVA

-246 RSVFVNVTPTKR
+246 RSIFVNVTPTKR
-258 VWASVMPGGGNT
+258 VWAKTMPGGGNT
-270 GKKATAYAF
+270 GKKTTAYAF
-279 APSNSD
+279 VPSD
-285 SSQFLSVLPL
+285 SGSPQFLSVIPL
-295 SIEKKKVGD
+295 SVEKKKVGD

-319 EQSVLTGTSAPD
+319 EQAVMSGTSAPD
-331 TLQKAIEETALDK
+331 TLQKAIEESAQEK

-366 TDTDESDLMQSC
+366 TDTDESDLMERC
-378 AALWEGLADQDV
+378 ATLWEGLADHDV
-390 GFEVRPMTLKRSSMT
+390 GFEVRAMTLKKSSMT
-405 AMVRAE
+405 AMIRAE

-421 ATDANTDAV
+421 GADSNTDAV
-430 DDDDDD
+430 EDEDDESVD
-436 SADTTKSNAEKI
+436 STKSNAEKI

-471 LLGGNPDEIAI
+471 LLGGNSDEIAI
-482 TRKIVELLFGNR
+482 TRKIVELLFGDR

-501 LPANVHGLKSDLP
+501 LPANVHGLRADLP
-514 GSNLPSK
+514 GSELPSK
-521 QRFNLRVSSWY
+521 QRFNLRVGSWF

-545 THPGPKY
+545 AHPGPKY
-552 VLVCAGKEIGNRTED
+552 VLICAGKEISNRTED
-567 GVNRRAAIHAICERT
+567 SVNRRAAIHAICERT
-582 GAAVHHVLPMES
+582 GAAIHHVLPMET
-594 GNTDARQA
+594 GNTDRRQA
-602 KARQNFIHRLQS
+602 KARQNFIHRMQS

-621 AHSGHLINAGAFAK
+621 AHSGHLINAAAFAK

-680 IQFHYGTGSR
+680 IQFHYGTGAR
-690 TRNNNWMP
+690 TRNNSWMP

-723 EAQTRK
+723 ETQTRK
-729 FLAETQE
+729 FLAETLE

-750 AGLWRNLTDD
+750 QGLWRNLTDEN
-760 SLHIAPSLGN
+760 LHNAPSLGN
-770 LRLAQA
+770 LPLAQA

-784 VRYGS
+784 VRYGF
-789 NAKVNVRGKSTT
+789 NAKVNVRGKSTN

-827 TQRLVEIIEPTSG
+827 TQRLVEITEPTSG
-840 EYRAHHFIGMMTPRK
+840 TYRAHHFIGMMTPRK

-868 VTRMSKKIK
+868 VTRMSKKVK

-891 TPQAKDFGSPG
+891 TPQPKDFGSPG

-907 VLQHN
+907 VLQHH
-912 SQVTPHDLATLVMGL
+912 SQLTPHDLATLVMGL

-952 YIIKYPAQEDAP
+952 YIIKYPTQEDAP
-964 VVSDV
+964 ALPDVVTPDALIDADTALV
-969 DAVLVNDAG
+969 DDAG
-978 SDAAPAN
+978 SDAAAVN

-1005 EPDPTALATTAA
+1005 EQDSDTQATESPSIDEIT
-1017 RVVEQGKSAMI
+1017 S
-1028 PDLFA
+1028 
-1033 PAANPVI
+1033 NVI
-1040 GTATKAEKP
+1040 GQDNTVATLDLLATKANP
-1049 PITIPADNIWDVET
+1049 MVGTASIPAMPLIAIPADNVWDVQT
-1063 LLKQAQEIEYIALI
+1063 LLKQAQDVEYIALI

-1103 DLPAFVNPGQF
+1103 DPPVFVNLGQF
-1114 FSGYPK
+1114 FSSYPK

-1126 NKNWAKMREGG
+1126 NKNWGKLREGG
-1137 LVRNKVPQPQDYVV
+1137 VVRNKVQQPQDYVG
-1151 WLASKLTHPQGAY
+1151 WLASKLLHPQGAY
-1164 VIDPRILFGKTIILP
+1164 VIDARILFGKMIILP
-1179 PLDAIITAHNAATQ
+1179 PLDAIIKAHNAATQ
-1193 DPEEKVYFEE
+1193 DPEEKVYFDD
-1203 SIDLEPVVRKA
+1203 SINLEPVVRKA

-1234 ALGIYDTVIPK
+1234 AFGIYETVIPK
-1245 ITSVPGIRTQAALA
+1245 ITCVPGVRTQAALA
-1259 YLLQC
+1259 YFTQC
-1264 AYVVGRAMS
+1264 AHVIERAMS
-1273 QVDRSF
+1273 QVDGTF
-1279 NQSTSSVVPIQLK
+1279 NQSTLSVVPIQLK
-1292 RPAQFALLTP
+1292 RPPQFALSSP
-1302 QHPSTLKP
+1302 QQPSTLKP
-1310 ISQAVV
+1310 ISQVV
-1316 RAYGDTLTATSPL
+1316 VHAYGNPLPTTSTWTLSEEAV
-1329 SLPERATTEVRTAV
+1329 ADIRTARP
-1343 EPCDS
+1343 PCDS
-1348 PEKEE
+1348 PGKEE
-1353 PAATTPSEPCVPVTV
+1353 HSATIPVAPCVSVTV
-1368 NPAEPVMKIKHN
+1368 NPDVPVMKIKQN
-1380 ITQILTALEPGDE
+1380 IAQILTALEPGATR
-1393 QFADEIAQIRTLLGE
+1393 FAAEIAQIRTLLGE

-1413 EERKN
+1413 VERKN
-1418 DRQRASLAT
+1418 EWQQASQAL
-1427 ELCNSVYIQA
+1427 ELCNSVCAQA
-1437 KRLLTRIAAIDAED
+1437 KILLERIAAIDTED
-1451 LVKTSSYQVVA
+1451 LIKTASYQVVA
-1462 ITKELIEAAQQEIAL
+1462 ITKELIDTAQQELAQ
-1477 LEASVATAEES
+1477 LEASVVTAEES
-1488 EKQIQKC
+1488 DKQIQKC
-1495 ANEQVADSEKRR
+1495 MNEHVPDAEKRR
-1507 RARLVSAMD
+1507 HARVLSALD

-1522 LIQIQKRIWNST
+1522 LMQIQKRIWSST
-1534 IYTNNQDGGPD
+1534 IYTNNGDGGPD
-1545 DPDGLPVPAAPDT
+1545 DPDSLPLSQTLQA
-1558 PAVDTPPAAPSVE
+1558 PAVIVTSATPSIEPATLAPEVQAANTADELVTPVE
-1571 PAAPAPAPAAVQA
+1571 PA
-1584 ASTADAPETS
+1584 
-1594 VSTPE
+1594 E
-1599 PVEHAAPAVVEV
+1599 PDVVEV
-1611 APVAPIAVITE
+1611 AKVSLVSPIIQSVPNAVITNL
-1622 TAAVVQSAPEAV
+1622 
-1634 VVDPQPAALV
+1634 QPAPFL
-1644 QTAVEKPTE
+1644 
-1653 PEAAAPILIKAAEVS
+1653 EAAFEKTDVPEVTSNTEVKAADVGITLS
-1668 VIPAAPKQAP
+1668 TPNKPQ
-1678 EHVEVIGIS
+1678 EHVEVL
-1687 TQEATRKIVQEVTAG
+1687 TPEATRKIVQEVTAG

-1727 VYIEAISEAFKD
+1727 VYIEAISEVFKD
-1739 QEDIERDC
+1739 QEDIQRDC

-1766 QTRMSPEQSRVFDG
+1766 QSRMSPEQSRVFDG
-1780 TLFDGANTQTQAIG
+1780 SLFDGANNLTQAIG
-1794 LLGAGLSGAIFFD
+1794 LLGAGLSSAIFFD
-1807 PSSGNSDPLWPV
+1807 PSSGNSDPLWSI

-1863 DRIAATLADYRQRAK
+1863 VRIAATLADYRQRAK
-1878 NWATDASM
+1878 TWVTDASM

-1891 HTGFARAHSYIYSD
+1891 HTGFTRAHSYIYSD
-1905 SSPIGKCM
+1905 SSPIGKCVS
-1913 ALVVKDDV
+1913 LVAKDDV
-1921 RGLKALMQ
+1921 RGLKAFMQ

-1956 GGYLIHSITN
+1956 GGYLIHSINN
-1966 INKTEEFLKEYLS
+1966 ITRTEEFLKDFLS
-1979 LSEQKSQ
+1979 LSDQKSI
-1986 SGNNNFLMAYE
+1986 SGNNDFLMPHE

-2009 EASAEIDEIIEN
+2009 EASVEIDEIIEC

-2027 IESIWLHAGRN
+2027 IENIWLHAGRS
-2038 LIQAVVRLFDAV
+2038 LIQAVIRLFDAV

-2148 NNGADSAPTLLHQ
+2148 NSGADSAPTMLHQ
-2161 YSRACADLRRKLQE
+2161 YSRACADLHRKLQE

-2186 SALGQKDANKMLYTI
+2186 SALGQKDANRMLYTI
-2201 STIESVVPHLGKPDS
+2201 SSIESVVPHLGKPDS

-2291 LILERGQKLPTATTH
+2291 LILERGQKLPTATMH

-2316 EMTSTLSQI
+2316 DMTSALSLI

-2336 LSLLKTPGSDHPL
+2336 LNLLKNHDMDNALVSHLSD
-2349 VCHLNLEERAEAA
+2349 EERAEAA
-2362 VFIEHWVDLGTQ
+2362 AFIEHWIALGTQ
-2374 RGGNAAQMVSEMFE
+2374 RWGNAAQMVSEMFE
-2388 GLDLGVPQFMPELNA
+2388 RLGLGVPQFTPEINA
-2403 RGNSPARLE
+2403 RANSPVRLE

-2467 ARTTIMLQRRQRVIE
+2467 ARTTMTLQRRQRVIE
-2482 KGSAVILIDDFLV
+2482 KGSTVFLIDDFLI

-2532 MFFGRQHEIQTL
+2532 MFFGRQREIQTL
-2544 HGVKNAAIL
+2544 HSVKNAAIL

-2659 ALPPGRVGFVRT
+2659 ALPAERVGFVRT

-2677 SLAARGLTLRY
+2677 SLAPRGLTLRY

-2718 TSVEDILRGID
+2718 TSVEDILRGIE

-2737 LGFYFDAESADLPLR
+2737 LGFYFDSEAADLPLR

-2769 KLLAYMYNKRSGKAG
+2769 KLLAYMYNKRSGKAS

-2857 AHFLNINTSAY
+2857 AHFRNINTSAY

-2878 SVLDKSG
+2878 SVLEKSG

-2909 QDLAALSPSLSR
+2909 QDLAALSPSQSR

-2931 PTAQTQHSGEL
+2931 PTSHVQHSSTL
-2942 PFFPMPISWI
+2942 PIFPMPISWI
-2952 SANVSSRRK
+2952 YANVAGRRK

-2975 GNFESGIEEIS
+2975 GNLQSGIEEIS
-2986 KPKVSCKIT
+2986 KPKISCKIT

-3004 ANLSNMSSFLRTKLC
+3004 VSLSNMSPFLRTKLC

-3031 LTTAEWRPSEVSA
+3031 LTTTEWRPSDVSA

-3057 QMALLAKPTRA
+3057 QLALLAKPARA
-3068 WDVANYMRMQPR
+3068 WDVANYMRTQSK

-3086 WNIVPI
+3086 WNFVPI
-3092 PTYSVDAMCFHLGD
+3092 PTYSVDALCFHLGD

-3131 QLYCT
+3131 QLHCT

-3142 KAAELRKQAEQTYG
+3142 KSAELRRQVEQTFG
-3156 SNLGDFYAKVG
+3156 SNLSNFYSKIG
-3167 LTSFDIEPKL
+3167 LTSIDIEPKL
-3177 LGRIESTLALMH
+3177 LNRIESTLALLH
-3189 NEPRASVSLDDI
+3189 NEPRATVSLDDI
-3201 NDLTADNFKGVR
+3201 NELTADNFKDLR

-3247 QS
+3247 QP